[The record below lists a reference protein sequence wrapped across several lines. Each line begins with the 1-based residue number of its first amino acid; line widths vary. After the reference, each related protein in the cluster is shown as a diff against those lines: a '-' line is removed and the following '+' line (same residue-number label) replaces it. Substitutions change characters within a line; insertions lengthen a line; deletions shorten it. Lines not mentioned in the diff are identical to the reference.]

1 MSGHKYD
8 GANRVDTAEDRAQ
21 NRKPGPSDSGSF
33 GTAALRAEPDELKR
47 TVRSIPVVASTED
60 RGLDIGRDRGGP
72 AGLADT
78 LGELAM
84 SNGEHESNLPLG
96 LDVGTSRIVVAR
108 TADKAHPS
116 QYESQLNAF
125 ITMPYSK
132 LAESLLEREGVFHE
146 VSGGEL
152 VVAGNDA
159 QKFAEVF
166 HVETRR
172 PMFRG
177 VLNPQEPHSLAVMRS
192 IIGRLLG
199 KAGVAGRKVFFS
211 VPAPCLDDGDPAIA
225 YHEASIRQILKQL
238 GFDGQAIQEGLAVVF
253 GEMSSSNYTGIG
265 ISCGSGLCNV
275 CLAVLSVPVI
285 SFAVPKAGDFIDTQ
299 AAAVTGELATRIRV
313 LKESNFAVNG
323 LSADLVQN
331 ALNVYYDDVIL
342 TLANALRSTISSTQ
356 RLPKLD
362 QSVPIVLSGGTAIP
376 KGFLKRFTTALRA
389 EDFPIKIS
397 DIRVSEDPLHST
409 ARGALMAA
417 LC

>member
-1 MSGHKYD
+1 MSEHKYD
-8 GANRVDTAEDRAQ
+8 GANRMDTAEDRAQ
-21 NRKPGPSDSGSF
+21 NRKTGSPDSGPV
-33 GTAALRAEPDELKR
+33 GAAALRAEPDGLKR
-47 TVRSIPVVASTED
+47 TARSIPVAASAED
-60 RGLDIGRDRGGP
+60 RGMDIGRDRGGP

-84 SNGEHESNLPLG
+84 SNPENESNLPLG

-108 TADKAHPS
+108 SADKTHPS
-116 QYESQLNAF
+116 QYDSQLNAF

-152 VVAGNDA
+152 VVTGNDA

-177 VLNPQEPHSLAVMRS
+177 VLNPHEPHSLAVMRS

-211 VPAPCLDDGDPAIA
+211 VPAPCLEGDPAIA

-285 SFAVPKAGDFIDTQ
+285 SFAVPKAGDFIDAQ

-313 LKESNFAVNG
+313 QKESNFAVNG
-323 LSADLVQN
+323 LTADLVQN

-376 KGFLKRFTTALRA
+376 RGFLKRFTTALRA

-397 DIRVSEDPLHST
+397 EIRVSEDPLHST